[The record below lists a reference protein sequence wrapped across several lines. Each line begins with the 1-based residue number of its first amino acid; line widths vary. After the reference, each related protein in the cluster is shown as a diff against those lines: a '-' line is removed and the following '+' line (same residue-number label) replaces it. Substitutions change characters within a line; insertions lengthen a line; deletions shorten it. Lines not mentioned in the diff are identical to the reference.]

1 MMRMNQKYKPA
12 QALFTQKALV
22 AAIAVVCSS
31 SVMAIELNTGNDDVK
46 LRWDNTVRY
55 NLGTRMESPDSRI
68 LASPSYDE

>member
-1 MMRMNQKYKPA
+1 MNIRKFGHTKRVGMHA
-12 QALFTQKALV
+12 V
-22 AAIAVVCSS
+22 AGAIAILGAGSAA
-31 SVMAIELNTGNDDVK
+31 AIELNTGNDDVK